1 MALTNHIVSDSPTN
15 NFAALNPLDA
25 GTNLSFT
32 NGNLR
37 ISSSS
42 NPNNNTKGTI
52 GVNAGKWYF
61 EYVIVSGNNSSLVGI
76 GGQSAS
82 LSSNFSGDLYAYD
95 SPGAKN
101 VNGSS
106 SSYGTSFVVG
116 DIIGVFF
123 DLDLLKIEFFKSNVS
138 QGVITGITSG
148 ITWSP
153 FVHVNTA
160 TGHINFGQDPTFAGN
175 KSPSTTYTDANGIGA
190 FYYQPPTDALA
201 LCTANLPDFTPTVT
215 GDVPQDYFKA
225 VIWTGNGTGTSRTI
239 DIGIEADLVWS
250 KRRSADASHPL
261 LYDSVRGTAKDLKTS
276 LTSSENLN
284 HTNGYISSSL
294 SSNSITYTDGDSTN
308 YPRHNYNDNGINYV
322 VWCWKAGGAPS
333 GSTSTTGSA
342 KRINTSGTQ
351 DDTSCSAL
359 ATAASNAG
367 ASNVITPTLMSINQA
382 AGFSIVKYNGNGTS
396 DDVNYSIPHGL
407 SYAPDVVI
415 VKNLDLGSQ
424 TSGISWPVLF
434 TNIGAFEGLDGS
446 GDINNPDLNSNWSG
460 SYPNAN
466 TFFVRRPSSS
476 STTNRYR
483 TMGDYN
489 YIAYCWHSV
498 EGYSKFGSYTGN
510 GSTDGPFVY
519 TGFRPAFLMV
529 KKTNGTDNW
538 EILDAQRPTYNPT
551 SLGLAPNLSDAE
563 ITNRG
568 GDFLSNGFKLR
579 FGNGTSNESGYTYIY
594 MAFAEQPFKF
604 SNAR

>member
-1 MALTNHIVSDSPTN
+1 
-15 NFAALNPLDA
+15 
-25 GTNLSFT
+25 
-32 NGNLR
+32 
-37 ISSSS
+37 
-42 NPNNNTKGTI
+42 
-52 GVNAGKWYF
+52 
-61 EYVIVSGNNSSLVGI
+61 
-76 GGQSAS
+76 
-82 LSSNFSGDLYAYD
+82 
-95 SPGAKN
+95 
-101 VNGSS
+101 
-106 SSYGTSFVVG
+106 
-116 DIIGVFF
+116 
-123 DLDLLKIEFFKSNVS
+123 
-138 QGVITGITSG
+138 
-148 ITWSP
+148 
-153 FVHVNTA
+153 
-160 TGHINFGQDPTFAGN
+160 
-175 KSPSTTYTDANGIGA
+175 
-190 FYYQPPTDALA
+190 
-201 LCTANLPDFTPTVT
+201 
-215 GDVPQDYFKA
+215 VPQDYFKA